1 MKKVMGILGV
11 FLLLLVF
18 TTGAFAAKYSPDSL
32 LGGGVKNVKVAL
44 VNEFTLGQWQAQ
56 YISGVLSMFNDVGIP
71 QSNIFITDAKF
82 DRAKMIS
89 DLKTAIAKNVDI
101 IIINHGAAEGLKPII
116 QDAVNK
122 GIVVVTVD
130 LALGMDKV
138 VETNQD
144 DYLLAYYSLMHL
156 IQDFGGKA
164 KIGVVWVGGFTPME
178 KRRKILDLL
187 LGEFPGI
194 EVVANYGR
202 ATQNTVG
209 DTMEQTLAV
218 LKAHPEIDAFWAS
231 WDQFA
236 QGVYNA
242 LKQTGKKI
250 PIYSID
256 ISPED
261 ISMMREKGSP
271 WVATAAADP
280 YELGRIDVR
289 LALIELAGEKAPK
302 FYLHPAVLITQDMVR
317 KLPEGEYL
325 SKKYVSAWGES
336 GKFWPDWLKK
346 LAKKK

>member
-1 MKKVMGILGV
+1 MKKVTILF
-11 FLLLLVF
+11 FLFL
-18 TTGAFAAKYSPDSL
+18 AFAIVMMGAGKYTPDTL
-32 LGGGVKNVKVAL
+32 AQGGIKNVKVAL

-56 YISGVLSMFNDVGIP
+56 YISGVLSMFNQVGIP

-89 DLKTAIAKNVDI
+89 DLRTAIAKNVDI

-116 QDAVNK
+116 QEAINK

-138 VETNQD
+138 IETNQD
-144 DYLLAYYSLMHL
+144 DYLLAYYSLMKL

-164 KIGVVWVGGFTPME
+164 NIGVVWVGGFTPME

-194 EVVANYGR
+194 KVVANYGR

-289 LALIELAGEKAPK
+289 LALIDLAGQKVPR

-346 LAKKK
+346 LAKVK